1 MTNKP
6 AQVTEAHRELVLKI
20 RRSAFDGSFAI
31 RQSRC
36 DELIADSEA
45 RALDAALEQWAKATP
60 SVVHFK
66 AITAER
72 DQLRAQVALDEK
84 AKAAMLKEPLHAVD
98 ELARLRAEIVSLS
111 LEVKEQCAHKL
122 DSMGRAEKA
131 EAELAKERARLDF
144 MNTRGFEHRHHETGD
159 WLAYEWTI
167 TSAAEHKDVNL
178 RDTIDA
184 AMKEESK

>member
-6 AQVTEAHRELVLKI
+6 AQVTEAHRKRAIAFIATTNRSIDALAQLIAYSEANAVAEAE
-20 RRSAFDGSFAI
+20 RRMDEEEFKPCSAF
-31 RQSRC
+31 C
-36 DELIADSEA
+36 
-45 RALDAALEQWAKATP
+45 
-60 SVVHFK
+60 
-66 AITAER
+66 
-72 DQLRAQVALDEK
+72 DQLRAEVTR
-84 AKAAMLKEPLHAVD
+84 LKEWQNRG
-98 ELARLRAEIVSLS
+98 EYAERFNADL
-111 LEVKEQCAHKL
+111 K
-122 DSMGRAEKA
+122 
-131 EAELAKERARLDF
+131 AELAKERARLDF